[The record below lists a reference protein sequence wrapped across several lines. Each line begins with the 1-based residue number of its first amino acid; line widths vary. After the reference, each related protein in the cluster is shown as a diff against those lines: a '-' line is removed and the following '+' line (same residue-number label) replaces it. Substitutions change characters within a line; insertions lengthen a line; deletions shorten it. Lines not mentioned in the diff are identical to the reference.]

1 MCNKSLENLQ
11 IASLLL
17 ILAHNLTTDILTTL
31 LLRFCMFLESTE
43 IPVHKVQREC
53 FSHFYLCNR
62 ARFVWG
68 LSGIFFFHSIT
79 QNEPQIKAILFH
91 SESCALCCS
100 VSEPS
105 SDILQNVISNC
116 HVLFV
121 SHHLPGDKLSLS
133 VSLVGGFVRF
143 CFEMCENDLAKEYC
157 QVIFMKHKIDPERS
171 SRLLFHR
178 EIRR

>member
-1 MCNKSLENLQ
+1 MN
-11 IASLLL
+11 ASV
-17 ILAHNLTTDILTTL
+17 IFI
-31 LLRFCMFLESTE
+31 FVTE
-43 IPVHKVQREC
+43 Q
-53 FSHFYLCNR
+53 
-62 ARFVWG
+62 G
-68 LSGIFFFHSIT
+68 LFGACRGFFFFHSIT

-133 VSLVGGFVRF
+133 VSLVGGFVWF
-143 CFEMCENDLAKEYC
+143 CFEMCENDLAEEYC
-157 QVIFMKHKIDPERS
+157 QVIFMKHKIDPERF

>member
-1 MCNKSLENLQ
+1 MCNKFLENLQ
-11 IASLLL
+11 ITSLLST
-17 ILAHNLTTDILTTL
+17 LAHNHTTHVLGTL

-43 IPVHKVQREC
+43 LPVHKIQCEC

-62 ARFVWG
+62 ATFVWG
-68 LSGIFFFHSIT
+68 LLGFFFHSIT

-91 SESCALCCS
+91 SEYCALCCS
-100 VSEPS
+100 VSEPP

-121 SHHLPGDKLSLS
+121 SHHLPRDKLSLS
-133 VSLVGGFVRF
+133 VSLAGVYARF
-143 CFEMCENDLAKEYC
+143 CFETHKNDLAKEYC
-157 QVIFMKHKIDPERS
+157 QVIFMKHKIDPEHS
-171 SRLLFHR
+171 STLLFHR